1 MSMTGDEQDVTMG
14 QSETGTFIG
23 QQLIEPVPIVSS
35 YQTQSSRYSPPP
47 RPASDPNFAPSGWS
61 PSNRYDQYTYTG
73 PGLVDGNGL
82 VRLFDDNGQ
91 PRYYTQGDATQYYY
105 SLGPAQRS
113 LILNVMARKGYSV
126 GTPERDQNAIWDLM
140 LASNNLGRT
149 LEVTLRE
156 LDKVAPDVA
165 EKVAAPRYRVSS
177 SADLKTIANQVAQRT
192 LGREFTADESA
203 RFVQS
208 YQQSELGLQQ
218 AGAGVVE
225 DIPSV
230 DVAAEQFAQQVAPTE
245 ANAYAYLGAVDRLMK
260 NLGAV

>member
-1 MSMTGDEQDVTMG
+1 MSMSGDEQDMMGG

-23 QQLIEPVPIVSS
+23 QRLVEPVPIVNS
-35 YQTQSSRYSPPP
+35 YGTEMTFTPPP
-47 RPASDPNFAPSGWS
+47 RPAADPNFAPSGWS
-61 PSNRYDQYTYTG
+61 PKNRYDQYTYTG

-82 VRLFDDNGQ
+82 VRMFDQNGQ
-91 PRYYTQGDATQYYY
+91 PRYYNRGDASQYYY
-105 SLGPAQRS
+105 NLPPAQRA
-113 LILNVMARKGYSV
+113 LIVNVMGRKGYSV
-126 GTPERDQNAIWDLM
+126 GTPERDMNAIWDLM

-149 LEVTLRE
+149 LDVTLTQ
-156 LDKVAPDVA
+156 LDKIAPDVA
-165 EKVAAPRYRVSS
+165 EKVAAPRYRVSAA
-177 SADLKTIANQVAQRT
+177 ADLRTVANQVAMRT

-208 YQQSELGLQQ
+208 YQQAEMGFQQ

-225 DIPSV
+225 QPAAV

-260 NLGAV
+260 SVGRI